1 MTLNFADEKPIYL
14 QIAEEIEDA
23 ILSGAFEEDGQI
35 PSTTEIS
42 VNYKINPAT
51 ALKGINLLVESE
63 IVYKKRGLGMFVSV
77 GAKEHILQKRK
88 QEFYENFVISLLSEA
103 AKLNMTKDEILD
115 MIERGIEHEQ
125 H

>member
-88 QEFYENFVISLLSEA
+88 QAFYENFVISLLSEA
-103 AKLNMTKDEILD
+103 AKLNMTKGEILD
-115 MIERGIEHEQ
+115 MIERGIDHEQ